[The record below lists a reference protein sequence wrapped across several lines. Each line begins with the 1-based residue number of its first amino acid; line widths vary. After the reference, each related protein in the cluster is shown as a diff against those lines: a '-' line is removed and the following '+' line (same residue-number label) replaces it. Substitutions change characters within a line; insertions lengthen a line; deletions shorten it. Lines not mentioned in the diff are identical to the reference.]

1 VLVVME
7 RQQILETPGSA
18 YPPEPRFDEE
28 RTVLSAR
35 PVVPLVELNA
45 KTGSRGW
52 LFLTTGIAFAV
63 LLGACAAILMVY
75 LEQRR
80 VEPIKSVSSQP
91 ADTQQTENVS
101 AQADTFGV
109 SSPNETANTLS
120 NDPPVT
126 PGKRHQAEK
135 MAIAQKTSV
144 SSKQPEMVAA
154 TPDRGS
160 EGDVQSISDRE
171 TSREQ
176 RWEERRLRR
185 DAWRDRRD
193 TNRDP
198 NADLF
203 RIREIFEGTSNPH

>member
-1 VLVVME
+1 ME
-7 RQQILETPGSA
+7 RQQIFETAGSA
-18 YPPEPRFDEE
+18 YPPEPHFDEE
-28 RTVLSAR
+28 RTLLSAR
-35 PVVPLVELNA
+35 PVVRLSELNA
-45 KTGSRGW
+45 KAGSRGW
-52 LFLTTGIAFAV
+52 LFLTTGIVFAV
-63 LLGACAAILMVY
+63 LLGASAAVLMVY
-75 LEQRR
+75 IEQRR
-80 VEPIKSVSSQP
+80 VEPTMSVSSQP
-91 ADTQQTENVS
+91 ITQQGGNVS
-101 AQADTFGV
+101 AQVDAYDV

-144 SSKQPEMVAA
+144 SSKRPEMVAA